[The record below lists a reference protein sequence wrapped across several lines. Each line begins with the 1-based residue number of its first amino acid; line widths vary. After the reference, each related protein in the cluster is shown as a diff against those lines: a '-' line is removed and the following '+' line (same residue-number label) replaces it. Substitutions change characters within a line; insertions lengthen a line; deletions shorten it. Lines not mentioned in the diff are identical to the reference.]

1 MRRWGWQRA
10 FQFKSIHT
18 KIALAFSCLILCT
31 TIVLSYSAY
40 RLSTVAVTDTSLDYT
55 QQLIEQVNKNIQT
68 YIGNMESI
76 SALSLS
82 NADLQ
87 HYLELANPNGPEGWQ
102 LASQISRYF
111 HEIVASRNDISS
123 ILFVGSNGA
132 LVSDRSFE
140 HLKPY
145 AELIGQD
152 WYAKASETK
161 GDIVISS
168 SHVQHLYQ
176 DEYKW
181 VVTISKQLPKSSP
194 MTASGVLLVD
204 LNYNVIN
211 DLCNQIQLGQ
221 RGYVFILDPSGDLI
235 YHPQQQLVYSGLKSE
250 DIPKLLQVSDSTF
263 RTEEADQSK
272 IYTVRTTKF
281 GWKIVGVTYPEDLI
295 GNKRDMQL
303 TSAVWGGI
311 SLIVALAISVLLSIT
326 LTRPIKQLE
335 VHMKQVEKGN
345 FDIRVDV
352 EGTNEI
358 SKLSRTFNLMIGK
371 IKELMNQTLQDQEV
385 KRISELKAL
394 QAQIQPHFL
403 YNTLDSIIWMAEMG
417 KVEEVVTMTSALS
430 KLLRSSISKGEE
442 LIPIAVELEHIHNYL
457 TIQNIRYRNK
467 FTYAI
472 DVEPEILDCHILKIV
487 LQPLVENAIYHG
499 MKHSPERGHIQITGR
514 RSAGM
519 IELKVVD
526 NGVGMSE
533 AQLQRLRQKAREP
546 ESGKGFGL
554 LNVNH
559 RIQLY
564 FGEHYGLQF
573 ESELEEGTVV
583 TVRIPDILP
592 IPILDKVAGE

>member
-1 MRRWGWQRA
+1 MR
-10 FQFKSIHT
+10 FKSIHT

-87 HYLELANPNGPEGWQ
+87 HYLELANPNGPEGRQ
-102 LASQISRYF
+102 LAGQISRYF

-123 ILFVGSNGA
+123 ILFAGSNGA
-132 LVSDRSFE
+132 LVSDRSYE

-145 AELIGQD
+145 AELITQD

-221 RGYVFILDPSGDLI
+221 RGYVFILDPAGDLI

-250 DIPKLLQVSDSTF
+250 DIPKLLQASDSTF

-472 DVEPEILDCHILKIV
+472 DVEPEILECHILKIV
-487 LQPLVENAIYHG
+487 LQPMVENSIYHG
-499 MKHSPERGHIQITGR
+499 MKHLPERGHIQITGR
-514 RSAGM
+514 RTAGI
-519 IELKVVD
+519 IELKVID

-573 ESELEEGTVV
+573 ESELEEGTTV
-583 TVRIPDILP
+583 TVRIPDRLP
-592 IPILDKVAGE
+592 VPILDKVAGG

>member
-1 MRRWGWQRA
+1 MRMRRHA

-31 TIVLSYSAY
+31 TVILSYSAY
-40 RLSTVAVTDTSLDYT
+40 RLSTVAVTDTSLEYT
-55 QQLIEQVNKNIQT
+55 KQLIEQVNKNIQT

-82 NADLQ
+82 NADLKR
-87 HYLELANPNGPEGWQ
+87 YLELKNANSPEGEQ
-102 LASQISRYF
+102 LSSQISSYF
-111 HEIVASRNDISS
+111 QAIVASRKDIAS
-123 ILFVGSNGA
+123 IVFAGSNGA
-132 LVSDRSFE
+132 LVSDRGNGRF
-140 HLKPY
+140 KPY
-145 AELIGQD
+145 SELITQE
-152 WYAKASETK
+152 WYDKASESK
-161 GDIVISS
+161 GDVVITS

-176 DEYKW
+176 NEYKW
-181 VVTISKQLPKSSP
+181 VVSISKQMPKTSP
-194 MTASGVLLVD
+194 WSASGVLLVD

-221 RGYVFILDPSGDLI
+221 RGYIFILDPTGDLI
-235 YHPQQQLVYSGLKSE
+235 YHPQQQLIYTGLKSE
-250 DIPKLLQVSDSTF
+250 DIPTLLKVSDSTF
-263 RTEEADQSK
+263 QAKEAEQSK
-272 IYTVRTTKF
+272 IYTVRTTNF
-281 GWKIVGVTYPEDLI
+281 GWKIVGVTDSEDLS
-295 GNKRDMQL
+295 GNKREMQL
-303 TSAVWGGI
+303 TSAMWGGI
-311 SLIVALAISVLLSIT
+311 SLIIALAISILLSVT
-326 LTRPIKQLE
+326 LTKPIKQLE

-371 IKELMNQTLQDQEV
+371 IKELMNQTVQDQEV

-403 YNTLDSIIWMAEMG
+403 YNTLDSIIWMAEMD
-417 KVEEVVTMTSALS
+417 KVKEVVTMTSALS

-442 LIPIAVELEHIHNYL
+442 LIPISVELEHIQNYL

-472 DVEPEILDCHILKIV
+472 EVEPAILTCSILKII

-499 MKHSPERGHIQITGR
+499 MKHLPERGHIRITGR
-514 RSAGM
+514 KTEGL
-519 IELKVVD
+519 IELKVMD

-533 AQLQRLRQKAREP
+533 EQLKHLMHKAGQAD
-546 ESGKGFGL
+546 SGKGFGL
-554 LNVNH
+554 HNVNH

-564 FGEHYGLQF
+564 FGEGYGLQF
-573 ESELEEGTVV
+573 ESELEEGTTV
-583 TVRIPDILP
+583 TVRIPELP
-592 IPILDKVAGE
+592 RAEQTN

>member
-1 MRRWGWQRA
+1 MRIWRRP

-31 TIVLSYSAY
+31 TAILSYNAY
-40 RLSTVAVTDTSLDYT
+40 RLSTVAVTDTSLEYT
-55 QQLIEQVNKNIQT
+55 KQLIEQVNKNIQT

-82 NADLQ
+82 NLDLKR
-87 HYLELANPNGPEGWQ
+87 YLELPNPNGDEGEM
-102 LASQISRYF
+102 LANQISSYF
-111 HEIVASRNDISS
+111 RAIVASRNDIAS
-123 ILFVGSNGA
+123 ILFTGSNGA
-132 LVSDRSFE
+132 LVSDRGQVSF
-140 HLKPY
+140 KPY
-145 AELIGQD
+145 AEIITQE
-152 WYAKASETK
+152 WYTKAGVSK
-161 GDIVISS
+161 GGVAISS

-181 VVTISKQLPKSSP
+181 VVSISKQMPISSP
-194 MTASGVLLVD
+194 KYARGVLLVD
-204 LNYNVIN
+204 LNYNIIN

-221 RGYVFILDPSGDLI
+221 RGYVFILDPTGDLI
-235 YHPQQQLVYSGLKSE
+235 YHPQQQLIYTGLKTE
-250 DIPKLLQVSDSTF
+250 DIRTLLQTSDSTF
-263 RTEEADQSK
+263 HVQEAEQSK
-272 IYTVRTTKF
+272 IYTVRTTNF

-295 GNKRDMQL
+295 GNKKEMQF
-303 TSAVWGGI
+303 TSAMWGLL
-311 SLIVALAISVLLSIT
+311 SLIIAIAISILLSIT

-335 VHMKQVEKGN
+335 VHMKQVERGN

-371 IKELMNQTLQDQEV
+371 IKELMVQTVQDQEV

-442 LIPIAVELEHIHNYL
+442 LIPIAVELAHIQNYL

-472 DVEPEILDCHILKIV
+472 EVEPEILTCSILKII

-499 MKHSPERGHIQITGR
+499 MKHLADRGHIQITGR
-514 RSAGM
+514 RVEGV
-519 IELKVVD
+519 IELKVID

-533 AQLQRLRQKAREP
+533 ELVKSLMQQARQS
-546 ESGKGFGL
+546 ESGKGFGVM
-554 LNVNH
+554 NVNH

-564 FGEHYGLQF
+564 FGELYGLQF
-573 ESELEEGTVV
+573 ESELEEGTTV
-583 TVRIPDILP
+583 TVRIPELP
-592 IPILDKVAGE
+592 PILSAN